1 LVLEEAGDEVGIAF
15 RDVFRSKYWR
25 PDPHAYKTD
34 LTKANLSGLL
44 IMVALA
50 MHAAYD
56 MSANVTSDVI
66 PFLLCFKEEV
76 DAIHS
81 LAAMVFGTAKS
92 KVSSIGKSK

>member
-1 LVLEEAGDEVGIAF
+1 M
-15 RDVFRSKYWR
+15 FRSKYWR

-34 LTKANLSGLL
+34 LTKANLSELL

-50 MHAAYD
+50 MHAAHD
-56 MSANVTSDVI
+56 MSANVTSDVMSANVTSNVI

-92 KVSSIGKSK
+92 KVSSIGKRK

>member
-1 LVLEEAGDEVGIAF
+1 MKEAGNEVGIAF
-15 RDVFRSKYWR
+15 RDVFQREYWV
-25 PDPHAYKTD
+25 PDPHAYKTG

-50 MHAAYD
+50 MLAAHD

-66 PFLLCFKEEV
+66 PFLQCFKEEV

-81 LAAMVFGTAKS
+81 LAAMVPGTVKG
-92 KVSSIGKSK
+92 KVSSICTRK